1 MRPVD
6 EVHMNLLVFCDG
18 TPQQLDDGKPAPTN
32 VVKLRNAVAEN
43 SGQRVYYHPGVGTD
57 GGVVDRYIGG
67 GIGDGLDKN
76 IISAYYWLAT
86 NYRPGDKIWLFGFSR
101 GAYTVRSLGG
111 MISRCGLLNAGG
123 AGTGDD
129 KVWEDI
135 NALFSLYRQ
144 PAASAPAVIASVG
157 RPFYEVATGN
167 PTKESVPVYFIGV
180 WETVG
185 SLGIP
190 DDLALANLLDDPQK
204 YAFHDTSLSPIVKN
218 ARHALALDEQRQ
230 SFIPTLWDNVAANP
244 RVKQRWFVGVHSD
257 VGGGY
262 AQCGLSDI
270 PLRWMMSEA
279 RDLGLELHP
288 DIATQLKPDP
298 QALLHDSVT
307 GVFKLLHTCPRGVP
321 QIVAGSADVD
331 NSVLQR
337 QSQPSLLHGGYRRL
351 RALTPAHPVTFD
363 VFSRERWNE
372 TGVWLEAGVEY
383 RFSASGKWMDSSI
396 PCDADGTDDGK
407 FYPGEAAQIL
417 ASVADK
423 LEMLWKGATKN
434 QDVDFWLSRRVG
446 TAPWFALIGVVANGA
461 GAAPV
466 VPQQL
471 HQIFVI
477 GSGCRFTPARSGYLY
492 AYANDAWQMYDNNRG
507 SVALTVS
514 R

>member
-1 MRPVD
+1 
-6 EVHMNLLVFCDG
+6 MNLLVFCDG
-18 TPQQLDDGKPAPTN
+18 TWNTPQQLDDGKPAPTN

-230 SFIPTLWDNVAANP
+230 S
-244 RVKQRWFVGVHSD
+244 
-257 VGGGY
+257 
-262 AQCGLSDI
+262 
-270 PLRWMMSEA
+270 
-279 RDLGLELHP
+279 
-288 DIATQLKPDP
+288 
-298 QALLHDSVT
+298 
-307 GVFKLLHTCPRGVP
+307 
-321 QIVAGSADVD
+321 
-331 NSVLQR
+331 
-337 QSQPSLLHGGYRRL
+337 QPSLLHGGYRRL

-461 GAAPV
+461 GTAPA